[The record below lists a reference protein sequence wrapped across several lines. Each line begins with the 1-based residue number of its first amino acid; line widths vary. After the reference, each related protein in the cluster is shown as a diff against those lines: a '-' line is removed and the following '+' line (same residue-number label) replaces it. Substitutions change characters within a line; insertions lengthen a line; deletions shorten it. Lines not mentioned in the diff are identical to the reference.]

1 MGKPLEPKK
10 ATAANKVQFCAQS
23 LAEKKAQDLVILDV
37 RKLSSFADYFI
48 ICSGS
53 SRRQVV
59 ALAQHLEETL
69 ARRGIKPLG
78 IEGLAEGQWVLLDY
92 NEIIVHI
99 FYQPVREFYDLEGL
113 WADAPRQLLEPTTDL
128 TSETPAVQE
137 YRA

>member
-1 MGKPLEPKK
+1 MIKPLEPKK
-10 ATAANKVQFCAQS
+10 ATAANKVQSCAQILS
-23 LAEKKAQDLVILDV
+23 EKKAQDVVILDV
-37 RKLSSFADYFI
+37 RTLSSFADYFI
-48 ICSGS
+48 ICSGG

-59 ALAQHLEETL
+59 ALAQHLEEAL
-69 ARRGIKPLG
+69 GRGGIKPLG

-128 TSETPAVQE
+128 TSEGSAVRE